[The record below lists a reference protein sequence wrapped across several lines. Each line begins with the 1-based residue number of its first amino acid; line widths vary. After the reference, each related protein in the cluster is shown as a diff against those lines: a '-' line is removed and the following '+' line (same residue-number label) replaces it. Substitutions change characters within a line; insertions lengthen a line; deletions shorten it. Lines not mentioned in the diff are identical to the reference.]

1 MEDKVNW
8 GYWNFWLRY
17 SQGSTQWLGKAAQ
30 KRAWNNK
37 FYIKSSHQCQ
47 VLILTQNILWQKNW
61 TDWAVLDYFSQISR
75 TRVFCQDD
83 LQWLGSYR
91 LLAQRKSRKWIKV
104 ENCFVFYTTSSF
116 LTIFCCKRLLLSS
129 ALNTRNKMLLLLM
142 MWSPECVGDG
152 DIDTV
157 IGLHQGMACPG
168 DEIKCKGKLRH
179 ANPELPRRKKFLRCA

>member
-91 LLAQRKSRKWIKV
+91 LPAQHKSRKWIKV
-104 ENCFVFYTTSSF
+104 ENCFVFLHNLLIFNNILLQKTSF
-116 LTIFCCKRLLLSS
+116 EFCSKHKKSDDVVADDVITWVCRWRRHWHRDRSPSGHDLS
-129 ALNTRNKMLLLLM
+129 
-142 MWSPECVGDG
+142 
-152 DIDTV
+152 
-157 IGLHQGMACPG
+157 
-168 DEIKCKGKLRH
+168 
-179 ANPELPRRKKFLRCA
+179 RRRDQM